1 MPSKRNR
8 KHNGGGWS
16 DAGMIVPGY
25 LAHNPYTGPGKD
37 CAGDPTPPG
46 FISRFPSVGLPGLA
60 GGTRRKNRKQRK
72 QRKIRGGT
80 VLGLAHMNAV
90 HDVSPFKNHVVM
102 SAPGVPTPANAQMPS
117 SAQMPAQPPSQK
129 GGRWGSFPELGP
141 LNPINAVGAS
151 GMAQFGRIGCE
162 AGTYNPLNP
171 NPNDIQQ
178 ATTAPLMP
186 PVMKMLG
193 GANGFAP
200 APYSASDSSNF
211 PQVNVGAADSMRY
224 NAPTAGY
231 RNDFQAFPSGSAV
244 PGLTLQTPY
253 DAKSFNASCI
263 KTGGYLPVA
272 AYAAPVTPL
281 RESQVMSRS
290 IFDGTTGGLPV
301 KFGGYHSRKRAR
313 KHKHKRSCKHTKKN
327 SKHSK
332 KHSKNSKKH

>member
-1 MPSKRNR
+1 
-8 KHNGGGWS
+8 
-16 DAGMIVPGY
+16 
-25 LAHNPYTGPGKD
+25 
-37 CAGDPTPPG
+37 
-46 FISRFPSVGLPGLA
+46 
-60 GGTRRKNRKQRK
+60 
-72 QRKIRGGT
+72 
-80 VLGLAHMNAV
+80 
-90 HDVSPFKNHVVM
+90 
-102 SAPGVPTPANAQMPS
+102 MPS
-117 SAQMPAQPPSQK
+117 SAQMPLQK

-162 AGTYNPLNP
+162 AGTYNSLNP

-193 GANGFAP
+193 GANGFSP
-200 APYSASDSSNF
+200 APYSSDSSNF

-253 DAKSFNASCI
+253 DAKSFNAACI

-290 IFDGTTGGLPV
+290 DFDGTNGGLPV
-301 KFGGYHSRKRAR
+301 KFGGYHSRKRS
-313 KHKHKRSCKHTKKN
+313 HKHKRSCKHTKKH

-332 KHSKNSKKH
+332 HSKYSKKNSKKH